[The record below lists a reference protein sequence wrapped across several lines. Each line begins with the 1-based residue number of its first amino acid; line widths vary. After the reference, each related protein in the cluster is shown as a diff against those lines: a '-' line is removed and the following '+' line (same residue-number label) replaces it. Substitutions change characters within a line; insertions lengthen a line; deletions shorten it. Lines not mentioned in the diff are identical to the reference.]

1 MLIEIEKDTYLNIK
15 NVAFLTINEK
25 KFGYTAI
32 GSQKIRYVDFGFIS
46 RDDFIDL
53 FKGEN
58 TKQFIGLNYMGEN
71 IYINVEAIIKVQ
83 FEAEND
89 GIKAHIWFVN
99 DEAPFIF
106 VSSKDEEFI
115 DKFIKET
122 EEKLGEVKAQY
133 VDHF

>member
-25 KFGYTAI
+25 NFGYTTI
-32 GSQKIRYVDFGFIS
+32 GSQNLRYVDFGFIS
-46 RDDFIDL
+46 RDELIDL

-58 TKQFIGLNYMGEN
+58 TKQFIGLNYEN
-71 IYINVEAIIKVQ
+71 ANSYINVETIIKVR

-89 GIKAHIWFVN
+89 IIKAHIWFVN
-99 DEAPFIF
+99 DEIPYI
-106 VSSKDEEFI
+106 VGSKDEEFI
-115 DKFIKET
+115 DKFIKEI

>member
-1 MLIEIEKDTYLNIK
+1 MLIEIEKNTYLNTI

-25 KFGYTAI
+25 TFGYTII
-32 GSQKIRYVDFGFIS
+32 GSQKLRYGDFGFIS
-46 RDDFIDL
+46 REELIDL

-58 TKQFIGLNYMGEN
+58 TKQFIELNYEGAN
-71 IYINVEAIIKVQ
+71 NYINVEAIIKVR

-89 GIKAHIWFVN
+89 EIKAHIWFVN
-99 DEAPFIF
+99 DEIPYIF
-106 VSSKDEEFI
+106 ASSKDEEFI
-115 DKFIKET
+115 DKFIKEA

>member
-15 NVAFLTINEK
+15 NVAFLIINEEN
-25 KFGYTAI
+25 FGYTTI
-32 GSQKIRYVDFGFIS
+32 GSQKMRYVDFGFIS
-46 RDDFIDL
+46 RDELIDL

-58 TKQFIGLNYMGEN
+58 TKQFIGLNYEGAN
-71 IYINVEAIIKVQ
+71 VYINVEAIIKVR
-83 FEAEND
+83 FETEND

-99 DEAPFIF
+99 DEISYIV
-106 VSSKDEEFI
+106 VSSDEEFI